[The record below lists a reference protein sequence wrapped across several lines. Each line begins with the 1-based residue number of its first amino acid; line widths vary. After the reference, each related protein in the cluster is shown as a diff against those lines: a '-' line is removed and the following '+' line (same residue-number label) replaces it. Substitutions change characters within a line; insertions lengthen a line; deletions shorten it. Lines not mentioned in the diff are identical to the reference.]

1 MITIN
6 FVGDI
11 SLNNKYERFQADG
24 VIPFA
29 DIEEIFTTADFN
41 IGNLEC
47 LCAHGG
53 DENKLKVPRLR
64 TSESALD
71 LLKPLHFNMLSLAH
85 NHIYDA
91 CEGGIDCTIAK
102 LKSLDATPIGYQ
114 QDANADSFL
123 WKANVKGMPFAVIT
137 AIHKDTNP
145 HLPERVHLNLPFY
158 DADRIVEAIQ
168 TAKQE
173 KHFVAVYLHWG
184 GKTEEGFMPDWYEI
198 QDAHRFIDEGADI
211 VIGSHSH
218 TVQPFEKYKGKYIF
232 YSLGNF
238 CFDDV
243 ETDGKI
249 YPIGRYRKRKG
260 IIATLRI
267 DENHHHY
274 DVAVQRIHNVGG
286 IIQRQNGKL
295 KLGLRN
301 INFKMLERFKLLW
314 KFYFLWFR
322 KISPIFIYLTEIP
335 DSLGNKLSKFK
346 LSKLVH
352 HLKSQ

>member
-11 SLNNKYERFQADG
+11 SLNNKYEQFQADG
-24 VIPFA
+24 VRPFA
-29 DIEEIFTTADFN
+29 DVEELFSMADFN

-47 LCAHGG
+47 LCTH
-53 DENKLKVPRLR
+53 DEKENKLKVPRLK

-71 LLKPLHFNMLSLAH
+71 LLKPLHLNMLSLAH

-102 LKSLDATPIGYQ
+102 LNSSGITPIGFQ
-114 QDANADSFL
+114 QDTNANPFL
-123 WKANVKGMPFAVIT
+123 WAVEVKGMPLAVIT

-145 HLPERVHLNLPFY
+145 HLPDNVHLNLPFY
-158 DADRIVEAIQ
+158 NTDRIVEAIRI
-168 TAKQE
+168 AKQE
-173 KHFVAVYLHWG
+173 KRFVIVYLHWG
-184 GKTEEGFMPDWYEI
+184 GMTEEGFMPDWYEI

-260 IIATLRI
+260 IIATLNI
-267 DENHHHY
+267 DENNHTY
-274 DVAVQRIHNVGG
+274 DVAIQRIHNIDGF
-286 IIQRQNGKL
+286 IQKQKGKL
-295 KLGLRN
+295 KLSLRN
-301 INFKMLERFKLLW
+301 LRFKLLENCKPVW
-314 KFYFLWFR
+314 KLDFLCFR
-322 KISPIFIYLTEIP
+322 KISPIFIYLLESP
-335 DSLGNKLSKFK
+335 DSLGTKLSKFK
-346 LSKLVH
+346 LNKL
-352 HLKSQ
+352 LKHIKS